1 LLYALDPM
9 DAASDS
15 QRFAI
20 VGIGCRLPPAASSL
34 QSFWRFLIRGG
45 NALRPIKGDRWDWRR
60 FFDEDPNRPGKSY
73 APKAASL
80 DADIQLFDPLAF
92 GISPREAASLDPQQ
106 RLLLEVTWEAFEDA
120 GVPLE
125 QASGSPTG
133 VFIGGFCLDHLIG
146 TMQPSNRHL
155 SNAHTPAG
163 VMMTVLSNRLSHAF
177 NLRGPSLTLDT
188 ACSSSLV
195 AIHYACQS
203 LRLHECDMALAGG
216 VSVMSRPEFPIMM
229 SKGHFL
235 SHHGECHA
243 FDETAAGYARGE
255 GAGVLLIKRYED
267 ALTQGDDIHAVIRGT
282 GVNQDGHTD
291 GISLPNSEAQES
303 LVREVYRKAGV
314 RPADVDYV
322 EAHGTGTQA
331 GDPAEARAL
340 HASFSEG
347 RDPKNKLIVGTVKT
361 NIGHTEA
368 VAGVAGTIKAIG
380 VLKFR
385 QVPKNLH
392 FKNPN
397 PKIPFDQYC
406 LEVAKETRMLPG
418 AEEKPTLY
426 AGVNSFGYGG
436 TNAHVV
442 LESAPAAA
450 PRDASPASE
459 APLVVPFSARS
470 AEALRDLLGKF
481 AFQLGQSTSSSLG
494 DLAYTAAFRRSHLE
508 VRGAAITR
516 DRGELREQLM
526 AASAGQAH
534 DGIVVGTK
542 PVDRGAGLAFV
553 YTGMGPQWWA
563 MGRELIQSEPIVR
576 STIEEIDEYFV
587 GLAGW
592 SLREAMLADE
602 SSSRMER
609 TDLAQ
614 PANFA
619 LQVALTRL
627 WQSYGIQPSAVIG
640 HSVGE
645 VTSAYVAG
653 VYTLEEAV
661 RVSYH
666 RSRLQ
671 QTTAGQGAMLAV
683 GLPEADAEREI
694 AAFPGVSIGA
704 INSFQAVTLSGD
716 SEQLTQIAA
725 ALEARGI
732 FQKFLRVEVAY
743 HSPQMDPIHD
753 ELVSALSDLDPQP
766 PAMPLY
772 STAYGEI
779 VPASKWGAEYWWHNV
794 RQPVHFASAI
804 RKMFEDGYVAFLEIG
819 PHPVLGNSIK
829 ECAAHLQQGV
839 CCFTSMRRKE
849 PEKPRIFLTLAELYC
864 AGFDPDWTKLSP
876 TSGQF
881 VPGPQYPWQ
890 RQRHWLESERSR
902 TERLGLPGAAYL
914 NRTVLA
920 PRPCWEVEINRNY
933 FPFLFDHGVQD
944 QTVFAGMAY
953 IEAAISAAR
962 QLYGDPGA
970 ISLENVNFEH
980 VLVIDYSKLQYL
992 LTEFD
997 PSEGRFAISSRVE
1010 GEEDSIVRQCR
1021 GRGLPQS
1028 DASASHIDI
1037 DAFLADCPTR
1047 VETEAFYDDLHQR
1060 GLYYGPA
1067 FRPTTEVR
1075 VGDGCFVIKMNAGSV
1090 LDDSAHPLHPTLF
1103 DAAIQPVLYCAM
1115 SGRLYVPF
1123 SIEQFQYF
1131 GPPGSEECIAC
1142 GRLLSQSDTTII
1154 ADVWLADPTGKVY
1167 GRARRMV
1174 FRSIET
1180 NTSSEESNRYY
1191 EYVWKPAAIGS
1202 DGPLSSADFLIL
1214 ADAQDSDLDLARELA
1229 SQLPDAALVV
1239 RESTPAGFGAEEM
1252 KTLLSGQHSDRNRI
1266 LVLWGSSKNPE
1277 ATAENIV
1284 SLDEKIAGLFQALQA
1299 LSKDYDV
1306 SLVTRGA
1313 QSVAIDERSPNLPAL
1328 SLSALGLLAQNE
1340 ADLLRCRAID
1350 LGFDEVRQAAEW
1362 VIAEAAAES
1371 RGDIAYRGG
1380 QRYERTLKNFREEKD
1395 TGKVAI
1401 KSLEEPVELRIA
1413 KKGQIESLR
1422 FVPAE
1427 RTAPAAGEVEIRV
1440 HCASLNNEDVQKA
1453 EGRVH
1458 PLGSESGFWG
1468 VDIGMECAGIITR
1481 AGEASRF
1488 KPGDRV
1494 AALAPRAFRSFV
1506 TVPENLVVPIPPN
1519 LGMEAAAIPVVF
1531 LTAWRGLVEI
1541 ANLQPGERVLVH
1553 QASGGL
1559 GLAAI
1564 QIARWIGAE
1573 ILATAG
1579 SEEKAR
1585 SLHELGITHVFPSR
1599 TLDFGEKVREATKGE
1614 GVDVVI
1620 GAQSGQSLH
1629 VSLSTLRTGGR
1640 CITVGKRDI
1649 AEDNDLPLRAFGQNL
1664 IFAAVDLDQLV
1675 KERPDKI
1682 QKMLKTIFER
1692 FERGDFKQQ
1701 AVRSF
1706 APTEFLGAFRELA
1719 ENRHV
1724 GKHVI
1729 DLSSG
1734 EVEVHESPQ
1743 PEALVK
1749 RDGCYIVTGGTSG
1762 FGLETARWLAANGAG
1777 RIVLVSRS
1785 GRNAP
1790 GIGDAV
1796 TAIEAQGSKVDV
1808 CSVDVS
1814 DPIQIRALLEK
1825 MSAEPFALRGII
1837 HGAMVLDDVMLAD
1850 LTKESFRRVFMPK
1863 AIGAF
1868 HLASELP
1875 KYQTLDFCVFYSSVS
1890 SLIGNRGQ
1898 ASYVAANAFM
1908 DGLGH
1913 DLRARGVP
1921 ALSINWGALAETG
1934 VVARDERI
1942 GAMLSSAGITGLTN
1956 REALHALEVALRSA
1970 KPQLGVFAV
1979 DWSSWNDAH
1988 PKLAG
1993 DPRFREQ
2000 QSRAQK
2006 RGENPVAAEIRAELA
2021 EASRE
2026 QRLRTLEGRLQDVLA
2041 GVLKMSADAVSI
2053 SRKINELGVDS
2064 LMVLELSLGIEERIG
2079 ARFSA
2084 MEFLKGPTIQQLA
2097 ALAENKLWQG

>member
-1 LLYALDPM
+1 LLYGIDPM
-9 DAASDS
+9 DAASDL

-34 QSFWRFLIRGG
+34 QSFWRFLMRGG
-45 NALRPIKGDRWDWRR
+45 NALRPIKGDRWDWRQ

-80 DADIQLFDPLAF
+80 DADVQQFDPLAF

-125 QASGSPTG
+125 RVSGSLTG

-203 LRLHECDMALAGG
+203 LRLHECDMVLAGG
-216 VSVMSRPEFPIMM
+216 VNVMSRPEFPIMM

-243 FDETAAGYARGE
+243 FDESAAGYARGE

-267 ALTQGDDIHAVIRGT
+267 AVAAGDNIHAVIRGT

-303 LVREVYRKAGV
+303 LVRDVYRKAGV
-314 RPADVDYV
+314 RPADVDYI

-340 HASFSEG
+340 HASFAEG
-347 RDPKNKLIVGTVKT
+347 RDPRNKLIVGSVKT

-406 LEVAKETRMLPG
+406 LEVAKETRTLRG

-442 LESAPAAA
+442 LESAPVAA
-450 PRDASPASE
+450 PRPATQTTDE
-459 APLVVPFSARS
+459 PFVIPFSARS

-481 AFQLGQSTSSSLG
+481 AFQLGQSAAGSLG

-508 VRGAAITR
+508 VRGAAVTR
-516 DRGELREQLM
+516 DLGELREQLM
-526 AASAGQAH
+526 AASAGQPH
-534 DGIVVGTK
+534 DGIVVSTK
-542 PVDRGAGLAFV
+542 SIDRGAGLAFV

-587 GLAGW
+587 ALAGW
-592 SLREAMLADE
+592 SLKEAMLADE
-602 SSSRMER
+602 TSSRMER
-609 TDLAQ
+609 TELAQ

-627 WQSYGIQPSAVIG
+627 WESYGIRPSAVIG

-683 GLPEADAEREI
+683 GLPEAEAEREI

-716 SEQLTQIAA
+716 SEQLAQIAA

-753 ELVSALSDLDPQP
+753 ELVAALSDLAPQP
-766 PAMPLY
+766 PRMPLY

-779 VPASKWGAEYWWHNV
+779 VPANKWGADYWWHNV

-839 CCFTSMRRKE
+839 TCFTSMRRKE
-849 PEKPRIFLTLAELYC
+849 PEKPRIFQTLAELYC

-876 TSGQF
+876 ISGQF

-890 RQRHWLESERSR
+890 RQRHWLESERSKM
-902 TERLGLPGAAYL
+902 ERLGLPGAAYL
-914 NRTVLA
+914 NRSVLA

-962 QLYGDPGA
+962 QLYGDPGV

-1010 GEEDSIVRQCR
+1010 GEEDSIIRQCR
-1021 GRGLPQS
+1021 GRARPQS

-1037 DAFLADCPTR
+1037 DAFLSDCPR
-1047 VETEAFYDDLHQR
+1047 RIEIEAFYDDLRHR
-1060 GLYYGPA
+1060 GLHYGPA
-1067 FRPTTEVR
+1067 FRPTTEVH
-1075 VGDGCFVIKMNAGSV
+1075 VGEDCFVIKMNAGPV

-1131 GPPGSEECIAC
+1131 GPPSSEKCVAC
-1142 GRLLSQSDTTII
+1142 GRLLSQSNTTII
-1154 ADVWLADPTGKVY
+1154 ADVWLADPSGKVY

-1174 FRSIET
+1174 FRAIET
-1180 NTSSEESNRYY
+1180 NASSEEANRYY
-1191 EYVWKPAAIGS
+1191 EYTWKPAAIGAGTPS
-1202 DGPLSSADFLIL
+1202 NGADFLIL
-1214 ADAQDSDLDLARELA
+1214 ADTQDSDLDLARELV
-1229 SQLPDAALVV
+1229 SMLPDAALVI
-1239 RESTPAGFGAEEM
+1239 RESSPAGFGTQEM
-1252 KTLLSGQHSDRNRI
+1252 KTLLSGEHSSRKRI
-1266 LVLWGSSKNPE
+1266 LVLWGSSKSPD
-1277 ATAENIV
+1277 ATAEGVV
-1284 SLDEKIAGLFQALQA
+1284 SLEEKVAGLLQAIQA
-1299 LSKDYDV
+1299 LSKEYDV

-1313 QSVAIDERSPNLPAL
+1313 QSVGDERSANFPAL
-1328 SLSALGLLAQNE
+1328 SLSALGLLAENE
-1340 ADLLRCRAID
+1340 IDPLRCRSID
-1350 LGFDEVRQAAEW
+1350 LASDETRRSAEW
-1362 VIAEAAAES
+1362 IIAEAAAES
-1371 RGDIAYRGG
+1371 RGDIAYRDGE
-1380 QRYERTLKNFREEKD
+1380 RYERTLKSYRQEKD
-1395 TGKVAI
+1395 TGKVAL
-1401 KSLEEPVELRIA
+1401 KSLEYPVELRIA
-1413 KKGQIESLR
+1413 KKGQLDSLR

-1427 RTAPAAGEVEIRV
+1427 RAAPADGEVEIRV
-1440 HCASLNNEDVQKA
+1440 HCASLNNEDVQKV

-1468 VDIGMECAGIITR
+1468 AEIGMECAGIVTR
-1481 AGEASRF
+1481 VGDASRF
-1488 KPGDRV
+1488 RPGDRV
-1494 AALAPRAFRSFV
+1494 VALAPRTFRSFV
-1506 TVPENLVVPIPPN
+1506 TAPENLVVPIPPD
-1519 LGMEAAAIPVVF
+1519 LAMDAAAIPVVF

-1579 SEEKAR
+1579 SEEKIR
-1585 SLHELGITHVFPSR
+1585 SLHEMGITHVFPSR
-1599 TLDFGEKVREATKGE
+1599 TLDFGERVRKATHGE

-1620 GAQSGQSLH
+1620 GAQSGQALH
-1629 VSLSTLRTGGR
+1629 VSLSALRTGGR

-1664 IFAAVDLDQLV
+1664 TFAAVDLDQLV

-1682 QKMLKTIFER
+1682 QRMLKAIFER
-1692 FERGDFKQQ
+1692 FEHGDFKQQ

-1706 APTEFLGAFRELA
+1706 APADVLAAFRELA
-1719 ENRHV
+1719 ENRHL
-1724 GKHVI
+1724 GKYVV

-1734 EVEVHESPQ
+1734 EVEVHENPP

-1777 RIVLVSRS
+1777 KIVLVSRS

-1796 TAIEAQGSKVDV
+1796 TAIEAQGTEVDV

-1814 DPIQIRALLEK
+1814 DATQVRALLEK
-1825 MSAEPFALRGII
+1825 ASAGSFALRGIV

-1850 LTKESFRRVFMPK
+1850 LTEESFRRVFMPK

-1868 HLASELP
+1868 HLACEVP
-1875 KYQTLDFCVFYSSVS
+1875 KYRSLDFCVFYSSVS

-1908 DGLGH
+1908 DGLAH
-1913 DLRARGVP
+1913 DLRAQDVP
-1921 ALSINWGALAETG
+1921 ALSINWGALAEVG

-1956 REALHALEVALRSA
+1956 REALDALEVALRSA
-1970 KPQLGVFAV
+1970 KPQLGIFAV
-1979 DWSSWNDAH
+1979 DWASWNEAH
-1988 PKLAG
+1988 PKLTG

-2006 RGENPVAAEIRAELA
+2006 RGENPVAAQIRAELA

-2026 QRLRTLEGRLQDVLA
+2026 QRLRTLECRLQDVLA
-2041 GVLKMSADAVSI
+2041 GVLKMPADAVSV

-2097 ALAENKLWQG
+2097 TLAENKLWQG